1 MKKPTSFSKFILI
14 MAIPVILVLLTVI
27 IIDPFF
33 HYHKPLPGLSYYL
46 SDERY
51 QNDGIVRH
59 FEYDAIISGSSEAQN
74 IRATD
79 INRLFNVNS
88 IKTCFAGG
96 TFNEVNRIITTAVS
110 SNPNIK
116 YVFRSFD
123 TSLVNY
129 DKDED
134 AYKDTPGYL
143 YDKNPFNDYKYIFNK
158 EVILKGAYALARSFA
173 KVPPTS
179 FDEYSSFYHLH
190 EFGKEATLRT
200 YVRPDITGEHYELSD
215 IDKKRITENV
225 EKNVV
230 SLAKEHPEIEF
241 YYFIPPYSVCVYD
254 AAKRI
259 GQVDQIVDTEILSY
273 ELVMNC
279 PNIKVFS
286 FNDITEISTDLNNY
300 MDSLHYGENILQFI
314 INSMAEGKYLLTKDN
329 YLERFEFEREFYN
342 NFDYDAV
349 FGE

>member
-14 MAIPVILVLLTVI
+14 MAIPVILILLTVI

-59 FEYDAIISGSSEAQN
+59 FEYDAIISGSSETQN
-74 IRATD
+74 IKASD
-79 INRLFNVNS
+79 IDRLFNVHS
-88 IKTCFAGG
+88 VKTSFAAGN
-96 TFNEVNRIITTAVS
+96 FNEVNNLITTAIK

-123 TSLVNY
+123 SNQINY
-129 DKDED
+129 DKDTNV
-134 AYKDTPGYL
+134 YQDTPDYL
-143 YDKNPFNDYKYIFNK
+143 YDRNPFNDYKYIFNK
-158 EVILKGAYALARSFA
+158 EVILKSAYSVLRTFM

-179 FDEYSSFYHLH
+179 FDEYSRFFHLH

-200 YVRPDITGEHYELSD
+200 YTRLEPSSEHFFLTDE
-215 IDKKRITENV
+215 DKFRITENI
-225 EKNVV
+225 EKNIIT
-230 SLAKEHPEIEF
+230 LAKEHPEIEF
-241 YYFIPPYSVCVYD
+241 YYFIPPYSVCVWD
-254 AAKRI
+254 ATKRL
-259 GQVDQIVDTEILSY
+259 GQIDQVVDTEIWAY
-273 ELVMNC
+273 ELIMNY

-300 MDSLHYGENILQFI
+300 MDSLHYSEDILQFI
-314 INSMAEGKYLLTKDN
+314 INSMAEGNYMLTKEN
-329 YLERFEFEREFYN
+329 YLERFEFERDFYN
-342 NFDYDAV
+342 TFDYESV